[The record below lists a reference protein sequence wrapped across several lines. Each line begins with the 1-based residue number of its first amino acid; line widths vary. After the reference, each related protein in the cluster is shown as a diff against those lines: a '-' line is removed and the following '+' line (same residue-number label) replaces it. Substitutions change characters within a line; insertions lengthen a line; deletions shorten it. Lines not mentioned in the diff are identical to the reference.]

1 MAKLFLGTREV
12 TPSMYKGS
20 SGSGYSELPA
30 YEVSN
35 GTASKRTKV
44 LDGTEFEGITT
55 IDAGAFQY
63 AFYGKDI
70 SGYLNLSSVVT
81 INGNGL
87 NQAFR
92 GCSISSINV
101 DNVEFI
107 GSMGIYQ
114 AFMSCSITTIDFK
127 KLSDITTSYCLRNAF
142 QSLSSLTDVYFRAL
156 TTTSFG
162 SQTNQFTTMLSS
174 TSGVTLHFPSN
185 LQSTIQG
192 ISGYPSFGGTNVT
205 IAFDLP
211 ATS

>member
-1 MAKLFLGTREV
+1 MAKLFLGSREV
-12 TPSMYKGS
+12 TPSICI
-20 SGSGYSELPA
+20 SGSGYPELPS
-30 YEVSN
+30 YEVSS

-55 IDAGAFQY
+55 IDTAAMQN
-63 AFYGKDI
+63 AFYGKII

-101 DNVEFI
+101 DNVETI

-127 KLSDITTSYCLRNAF
+127 KLTNITAGNALRNGL

-162 SQTNQFTTMLSS
+162 SETSQFTTMLSS

-185 LQSTIQG
+185 LETTIQG
-192 ISGYPSFGGTNVT
+192 LQGYPTFGGTNVT
-205 IAFDLP
+205 LSFDLP
-211 ATS
+211 ATT